1 MELSKELQ
9 ELLKHN
15 EDLSAKIEIEL
26 SKYIGKHAKM
36 LIGKYKGYWGR
47 ITAASLCETNTPC
60 FLINPYNTKKRDYSY
75 IANHSGDSRTYWRFD
90 EVGEIT
96 DKDIFK

>member
-36 LIGKYKGYWGR
+36 LI
-47 ITAASLCETNTPC
+47 
-60 FLINPYNTKKRDYSY
+60 
-75 IANHSGDSRTYWRFD
+75 
-90 EVGEIT
+90 
-96 DKDIFK
+96 